1 MTVKESKYAKY
12 LENCIADR
20 DLTAFTC
27 ECKEDMTLLHKK
39 LRIELKLNANMLHSD
54 PATSIKYRA
63 PRDINQLRRY
73 GFHSYLIDLID
84 APAPILNALCRLYH
98 IHIIPVGDEK
108 TFEMTDDIPND
119 ITNFFSGK

>member
-12 LENCIADR
+12 MENCIADR

-27 ECKEDMTLLHKK
+27 ECKEDMSLLHKK
-39 LRIELKLNANMLHSD
+39 LRIEQKLNANMLHSD
-54 PATSIKYRA
+54 AATTINYRA
-63 PRDINQLRRY
+63 QRDINQLRRY

-98 IHIIPVGDEK
+98 IHIIPVGDDK
-108 TFEMTDDIPND
+108 TFEMTDDIPSD
-119 ITNFFSGK
+119 ITNFFSSK

>member
-27 ECKEDMTLLHKK
+27 ECKQDMTLLHKK
-39 LRIELKLNANMLHSD
+39 LRIEQKLNANMLHSD
-54 PATSIKYRA
+54 AATAVNYRA
-63 PRDINQLRRY
+63 NREINQLHRY

-84 APAPILNALCRLYH
+84 APPPILNALCRLYRVH
-98 IHIIPVGDEK
+98 TIPVGDDR
-108 TFEMTDDIPND
+108 TFELTDDIPDD
-119 ITNFFSGK
+119 IMNFFSS